1 MKTFGLKT
9 IIFTAFSL
17 AALIVAYIF
26 VRDEDGFAVAIGFPA
41 ALMIPMLINMPLIKI
56 NASQVS
62 ISTINPF
69 TKNINV
75 QFSEVN
81 KVIVDLDHTM
91 RVVFQMKD
99 GTYKSINTSRYAYD
113 MKPFYYELAKSGI
126 HVVSEGVRTIDWV

>member
-9 IIFTAFSL
+9 MIFIALSV
-17 AALIVAYIF
+17 ASLIVAYIF
-26 VRDEDGFAVAIGFPA
+26 VRNEDGFAIALGLPT
-41 ALMIPMLINMPLIKI
+41 ALMISMLINMPLIRI
-56 NASQVS
+56 NTNQVS

-75 QFSEVN
+75 QFSEVS